1 MRPTARVASL
11 LFAVVLPVCANAGS
25 QSANGGKEMS
35 QETPA
40 PRSAV
45 APAAVEGTWRL
56 VSYEVEVKA
65 TGEMFPPMG
74 DAPSGYTIFTPEGRV
89 WFMLTGEGR
98 EAGESEREK
107 ARLLETVIA
116 YTGRYR
122 IEGDTWITAVDV
134 AWNPAWVG
142 TEQRRQFKLE
152 GDRLQVLTPWRVMP
166 NWADKGETRS
176 IITFERAVETR

>member
-1 MRPTARVASL
+1 MLTRRLGAPILMSIALPLSTFAMAQTASSMS
-11 LFAVVLPVCANAGS
+11 PDTPGS
-25 QSANGGKEMS
+25 
-35 QETPA
+35 T
-40 PRSAV
+40 
-45 APAAVEGTWRL
+45 APATATPVEGSWRL
-56 VSYEVEVKA
+56 VSYDVEVKDGGD
-65 TGEMFPPMG
+65 TFPPMG
-74 DAPSGYTIFTPEGRV
+74 DHPTGYVMFSPEGRV
-89 WFMLTGEGR
+89 WFVLTGEGR
-98 EAGESEREK
+98 EAGESAQEK

-142 TEQRRQFKLE
+142 TEQRRQFKRD

-176 IITFERAVETR
+176 IITFERARETR

>member
-1 MRPTARVASL
+1 MRSMRFVVPFLAAALLPFGATA
-11 LFAVVLPVCANAGS
+11 
-25 QSANGGKEMS
+25 SAQTTPGGAEVT
-35 QETPA
+35 QATPA
-40 PRSAV
+40 PPV
-45 APAAVEGTWRL
+45 VGTWRL
-56 VSYEVEVKA
+56 VSYEVEVQA
-65 TGEMFPPMG
+65 TGETFPPMG
-74 DAPSGYTIFTPEGRV
+74 DHPSGYTIFAPEGRV
-89 WFMLTGEGR
+89 WFVLTGEGR

-142 TEQRRQFKLE
+142 TEQRREFKLE

-176 IITFERAVETR
+176 IITFERATETP

>member
-1 MRPTARVASL
+1 MRL
-11 LFAVVLPVCANAGS
+11 MQF
-25 QSANGGKEMS
+25 
-35 QETPA
+35 
-40 PRSAV
+40 V
-45 APAAVEGTWRL
+45 APLLIAIAVPTTAHAGPQTTAGGADVTQATQGAPSPAVQGTWRL
-56 VSYEVEVKA
+56 VSYEVEVRS
-65 TGEMFPPMG
+65 TGETFPPMG
-74 DAPSGYTIFTPEGRV
+74 DKPSGYTIFAPEGRV

-122 IEGDTWITAVDV
+122 IEGDYWITAVDV

-152 GDRLQVLTPWRVMP
+152 GNRLQVLTPWRVMP

-176 IITFERAVETR
+176 IITFERAAETR